1 MLACSGS
8 VSGRMERSA
17 LLEGT
22 TQQNFSSLFAQAKR
36 KGKTEVGG
44 TAARAIRA
52 AKCSRVESLTGRHY
66 ITLLGLSQMTLE
78 KKISSITAV
87 SSIQEAS
94 WAACNIHKKTALMPV
109 LTRPS
114 SVVSPRASRGSKPCL
129 PTTPLQSSLVRGTS
143 RREIGRWEQAVESLS
158 CQSLTYALNAS
169 TRW

>member
-66 ITLLGLSQMTLE
+66 ITLLGLSQMTLG
-78 KKISSITAV
+78 KKKFQHYSSLFN
-87 SSIQEAS
+87 SRSILGCMQHPQEDCSDARTLLAS
-94 WAACNIHKKTALMPV
+94 FHLVLAEGANPV
-109 LTRPS
+109 FWQLHFWFGELHAGRS
-114 SVVSPRASRGSKPCL
+114 GDGSKR
-129 PTTPLQSSLVRGTS
+129 SSLYRVK
-143 RREIGRWEQAVESLS
+143 V
-158 CQSLTYALNAS
+158 
-169 TRW
+169 